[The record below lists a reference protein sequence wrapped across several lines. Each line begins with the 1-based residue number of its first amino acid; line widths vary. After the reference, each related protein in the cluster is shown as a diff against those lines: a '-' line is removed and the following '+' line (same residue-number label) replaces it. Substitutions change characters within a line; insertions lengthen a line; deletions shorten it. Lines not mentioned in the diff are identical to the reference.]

1 MRHNGWVPRHF
12 ESTEPVEHARR
23 PADLDELDR
32 QILRVLRDDGR
43 ISVAQLAEEVH
54 ASRATT
60 YVRLQRL
67 REIGVLKGFSADVD
81 PIRAGT
87 GITAVVLVN
96 AGLRGQLRWTK
107 WREELERIPAVEYAA
122 MVTGDTDVVVIVR
135 ARDQEELRTVLLEE
149 LQGLE
154 HVGATRTLLVLEEIL
169 HRPYVLP

>member
-1 MRHNGWVPRHF
+1 M
-12 ESTEPVEHARR
+12 EPDQGAERARR
-23 PADLDELDR
+23 PAELDDLDGR
-32 QILRVLRDDGR
+32 ILHALREDGR
-43 ISVAQLAEEVH
+43 ISVAQLAEDVH

-67 REIGVLKGFSADVD
+67 REIGVVKGFSAQVD

-87 GITAVVLVN
+87 GVTAVVLVN
-96 AGLRGQLRWTK
+96 AGQRGRLRWTK
-107 WREELERIPAVEYAA
+107 WREELEPIPAVEYAA
-122 MVTGDTDVVVIVR
+122 MVTGDTDVVVILR
-135 ARDQEELRTVLLEE
+135 ARDQEELRSVLLEE